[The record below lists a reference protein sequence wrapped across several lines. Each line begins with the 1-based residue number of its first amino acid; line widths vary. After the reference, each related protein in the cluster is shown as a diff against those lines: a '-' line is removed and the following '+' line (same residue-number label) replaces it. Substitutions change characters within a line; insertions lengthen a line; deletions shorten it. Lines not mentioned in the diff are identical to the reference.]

1 MKTDKTLFSFLLFA
15 LFVNLA
21 EAGSLDNASP
31 IDLAALTGDYVA
43 SNPGFETVV
52 PSWNKFDSDGN
63 GVPDGDK
70 FHFDVYRTGTV
81 TKLFSTLDVF
91 FPECPTIR
99 INHHHYQEKNADFK
113 RIGNIVILTA
123 KLRGDCSAFPDNFK
137 EGYLYAVDVSA
148 SSNTPWSKFINQRLD
163 GSGVIPD
170 RNGNGVAEVFVMT
183 STETTDTAGFESS
196 NATVNIFDGKTG
208 AAIVVPRVYPMQ
220 H

>member
-70 FHFDVYRTGTV
+70 FHFDVYKTGTV

-91 FPECPTIR
+91 FPECPPISKF
-99 INHHHYQEKNADFK
+99 HSHYFEKVADFK
-113 RIGNIVILTA
+113 RIGNIIILTA
-123 KLRGDCSAFPDNFK
+123 ILRGNCTGMPTNK
-137 EGYLYAVDVSA
+137 LNEGYLYAVNVSA
-148 SSNTPWSKFINQRLD
+148 SSNTPWSKLFNQRLD
-163 GSGVIPD
+163 TGVIPD
-170 RNGNGVAEVFVMT
+170 RNGNGVAEVMAMT
-183 STETTDTAGFESS
+183 STLTTDTAGFESS
-196 NATVNIFDGKTG
+196 NATFNIFDGKTG
-208 AAIVVPRVYPMQ
+208 VAMVAPRAYPMQ
-220 H
+220 R